1 MGIDGNMSGDGLL
14 KGGLLVLERGGKVLY
29 SFVQEGFSDHASNED
44 ILKVFDSLTLS
55 MISIYWLN
63 FFKALNLKPDAE
75 SSGVSEKPSAMAVE
89 CTEDVCAM
97 PSKK

>member
-1 MGIDGNMSGDGLL
+1 MGIEGNMSGDGLL

-55 MISIYWLN
+55 MIY
-63 FFKALNLKPDAE
+63 
-75 SSGVSEKPSAMAVE
+75 
-89 CTEDVCAM
+89 
-97 PSKK
+97 